1 MKFGYLLRY
10 YGKYKLKMIAVA
22 ALCLVSTLCSLA
34 IPSLM
39 SRVVDDGVKQSDL
52 NAVISSCAAMLAVSL
67 LALIAAVISGKLNA
81 SLSNSVARDL
91 RDDLFKKVNSLTFEE
106 FSSIGTS
113 SLLTRATEDVFQ
125 LQEAGGLVSSAISV
139 PLLLIG
145 GIVASFTA
153 DVTLAVILLCV
164 VPVVCAIVF
173 ALVRKMG
180 KLWENADKYCDIQNH
195 IVRERLYGIRVIR
208 AFEKED
214 YEHARVTDATDKMAY
229 NLVKSNLF
237 SGLITPICSC
247 LLSLATVALIV
258 VGYIRATAPETTVG
272 AGDVFAVVQYVALI
286 SSALMTTFWTLAWLP
301 HLKVCAKRVGE
312 VLSLK
317 GIEKSGEPPK
327 NLSGDLT
334 LKGVS
339 FRYPDSREYSI
350 KDVDMTFPEGKTI
363 AVIGGTGSGKST
375 LIKLLLDFYPVTD
388 GEISFGNENYSSLG
402 GSDIRGSV
410 ACAMQKS
417 MIFEGTIRDNVKI
430 AREDATD
437 EEVSS
442 AIEDAQLLDFVKS
455 QKDGLDYFLSQS
467 GANLSGGQKQRVNIA
482 RTILKNASVYI
493 FDDSFSALD
502 LLTEKN
508 LRAALNRRLKGK
520 TQIIITQRVST
531 ARKCD
536 YIYVLDDGKLVGGGN
551 HEFLIENCKTYGEI
565 YLSQTGG
572 YDENEA

>member
-1 MKFGYLLRY
+1 MKFGYLFRY
-10 YGKYKLKMIAVA
+10 YGKYKLKMITVA

-39 SRVVDDGVKQSDL
+39 STVVDDGVKRSDL
-52 NAVISSCAAMLAVSL
+52 NAVISSCAAMLAVSAV
-67 LALIAAVISGKLNA
+67 ALIAAIISGRLNA

-91 RDDLFKKVNSLTFEE
+91 RNDLFGKVNALTFEE

-125 LQEAGGLVSSAISV
+125 LQEAGGIVTSAISV
-139 PLLLIG
+139 PLLLLG

-164 VPVVCAIVF
+164 VPIVCVIVF
-173 ALVRKMG
+173 MLVRKMG

-195 IVRERLYGIRVIR
+195 VVRERLYGIRVIR

-214 YEHARVTDATDKMAY
+214 YEHARLTDATDKMAY

-247 LLSLATVALIV
+247 LLSLAAVALTV
-258 VGYIRATAPETTVG
+258 VGYIRATAPETIVG

-312 VLSLK
+312 VLNLK
-317 GIEKSGEPPK
+317 GIEKSDETPK
-327 NLSGDLT
+327 KLSGDLS
-334 LKGVS
+334 LKDVS
-339 FRYPDSREYSI
+339 FRYPGAREYSLKNI
-350 KDVDMTFPEGKTI
+350 NMTFPEGKTI

-388 GEISFGNENYSSLG
+388 GDISFGNDNYSSLG
-402 GSDIRGSV
+402 GSDVRANV

-437 EEVSS
+437 EEVLS

>member
-39 SRVVDDGVKQSDL
+39 SRVVDYGVKQSDL

-430 AREDATD
+430 ALEDATD

>member
-1 MKFGYLLRY
+1 MKFGYLFRY
-10 YGKYKLKMIAVA
+10 YGKYKLKMITVA

-39 SRVVDDGVKQSDL
+39 STVVDDGVKRSDL
-52 NAVISSCAAMLAVSL
+52 NAVISSCAAMLAVSAV
-67 LALIAAVISGKLNA
+67 ALIAAIISGRLNA

-91 RDDLFKKVNSLTFEE
+91 RNDLFGKVNALTFEE

-125 LQEAGGLVSSAISV
+125 LQEAGGIITSAISV
-139 PLLLIG
+139 PLLLLG

-164 VPVVCAIVF
+164 VPIVCVIVF
-173 ALVRKMG
+173 MLVRKMG

-317 GIEKSGEPPK
+317 GIEKNDEPPK
-327 NLSGDLT
+327 KLSGDLS
-334 LKGVS
+334 LKDVS
-339 FRYPDSREYSI
+339 FRYPGAREYSL

-437 EEVSS
+437 EEVLS

-536 YIYVLDDGKLVGGGN
+536 YIYVLDDGKLVGGGD
-551 HEFLIENCKTYGEI
+551 HEFLTENCKTYGEI

>member
-39 SRVVDDGVKQSDL
+39 SRVVDYGVKQSDL

-229 NLVKSNLF
+229 NLVKSNLLF
-237 SGLITPICSC
+237 LSVKSC
-247 LLSLATVALIV
+247 NGGVDRGRLYPRDRPRNDRRRGRRVCGSTIRRAYFERAYDYLL
-258 VGYIRATAPETTVG
+258 
-272 AGDVFAVVQYVALI
+272 
-286 SSALMTTFWTLAWLP
+286 
-301 HLKVCAKRVGE
+301 
-312 VLSLK
+312 
-317 GIEKSGEPPK
+317 
-327 NLSGDLT
+327 
-334 LKGVS
+334 
-339 FRYPDSREYSI
+339 DSRL
-350 KDVDMTFPEGKTI
+350 
-363 AVIGGTGSGKST
+363 A
-375 LIKLLLDFYPVTD
+375 
-388 GEISFGNENYSSLG
+388 
-402 GSDIRGSV
+402 
-410 ACAMQKS
+410 
-417 MIFEGTIRDNVKI
+417 
-430 AREDATD
+430 
-437 EEVSS
+437 S
-442 AIEDAQLLDFVKS
+442 AP
-455 QKDGLDYFLSQS
+455 
-467 GANLSGGQKQRVNIA
+467 
-482 RTILKNASVYI
+482 
-493 FDDSFSALD
+493 
-502 LLTEKN
+502 
-508 LRAALNRRLKGK
+508 
-520 TQIIITQRVST
+520 
-531 ARKCD
+531 
-536 YIYVLDDGKLVGGGN
+536 
-551 HEFLIENCKTYGEI
+551 
-565 YLSQTGG
+565 
-572 YDENEA
+572 

>member
-1 MKFGYLLRY
+1 MKFGYLFRY
-10 YGKYKLKMIAVA
+10 YGKYKLKMITVA

-91 RDDLFKKVNSLTFEE
+91 RNDLFGKVNALTFEE

-312 VLSLK
+312 VLNLK
-317 GIEKSGEPPK
+317 GIEKNDEPPK
-327 NLSGDLT
+327 KLSGDLS
-334 LKGVS
+334 LKDVS
-339 FRYPDSREYSI
+339 FRYPGAREYSLKNI
-350 KDVDMTFPEGKTI
+350 NMTFPEGKTI

-482 RTILKNASVYI
+482 RTILKSASVYI

>member
-1 MKFGYLLRY
+1 MKFGYLFRY
-10 YGKYKLKMIAVA
+10 YGKYKLKMITVA

-39 SRVVDDGVKQSDL
+39 STVVDDGVKRSDL
-52 NAVISSCAAMLAVSL
+52 NAVISSCAAMLAVSAV
-67 LALIAAVISGKLNA
+67 ALIAAIISGRLNA

-91 RDDLFKKVNSLTFEE
+91 RNDLFGKVNALTFEE

-125 LQEAGGLVSSAISV
+125 LQEAGGIVTSAISV
-139 PLLLIG
+139 PLLMLG

-164 VPVVCAIVF
+164 VPIVCVIVF
-173 ALVRKMG
+173 MLVRKMG

-214 YEHARVTDATDKMAY
+214 YEHARLTDATDKMAY

-247 LLSLATVALIV
+247 LLSLAAVALTV
-258 VGYIRATAPETTVG
+258 VGYIRATAPETIVG

-312 VLSLK
+312 VLNLK
-317 GIEKSGEPPK
+317 GIEKSDEPPK
-327 NLSGDLT
+327 KLSGDLS
-334 LKGVS
+334 LKDVS
-339 FRYPDSREYSI
+339 FRYPGAREYSLKNI
-350 KDVDMTFPEGKTI
+350 DMTFPEGKTI

-388 GEISFGNENYSSLG
+388 GDISFGNENYSSLG
-402 GSDIRGSV
+402 VSDVRANV

-437 EEVSS
+437 EEVLS

-493 FDDSFSALD
+493 FDGSFSALD

-536 YIYVLDDGKLVGGGN
+536 
-551 HEFLIENCKTYGEI
+551 
-565 YLSQTGG
+565 
-572 YDENEA
+572 